1 MCNGALY
8 AVETSLTRG
17 VVSFNF
23 GAMSRRIYKIQTH
36 GKERK
41 TSETSRAF
49 YFLFRFGFPRTV
61 NTFVSGW
68 KGEKRGGAGYMTCN
82 GLPPPF
88 ARIHW
93 WHARPFSR
101 FSSMNIDSIH
111 RMRTV

>member
-1 MCNGALY
+1 MRSRRRLLEALY
-8 AVETSLTRG
+8 HLTLEQCHAVYIKYKHTGKKEKQ
-17 VVSFNF
+17 V
-23 GAMSRRIYKIQTH
+23 RRRVH
-36 GKERK
+36 
-41 TSETSRAF
+41 F
-49 YFLFRFGFPRTV
+49 FLFRFGFPRTV

>member
-49 YFLFRFGFPRTV
+49 FFIPV
-61 NTFVSGW
+61 
-68 KGEKRGGAGYMTCN
+68 
-82 GLPPPF
+82 
-88 ARIHW
+88 
-93 WHARPFSR
+93 R
-101 FSSMNIDSIH
+101 FSPNRKHIFLGGREKNAAGPVI
-111 RMRTV
+111 